1 MPRRYNNKNNS
12 SEEVHERRG
21 RSPRS
26 SSSIFKGVSMSKKPK
41 KNSPQTE
48 AANNHFELRT
58 IKPLTT
64 NQQTAFDAYRQNF
77 NLMLHGYAGT
87 GKTFCAMYLA
97 LEEILNGK
105 CTRDKIV
112 LIRSVVPSRDMGF
125 LPGSIKDKIAVYE
138 EPYKEI
144 CDDLFGRGDGYGILK
159 MKKIIEFTTT
169 SFLRGLTF
177 NNAIVIVDETNNM
190 TYQEIDTVMTRLGNN
205 SRIVFCGDY
214 RQSDLN
220 KPHEK
225 TGITTFMNVTKRIH
239 SFRHVEFQKEDI
251 VRSGVVRDYIIQ
263 KTEMGL

>member
-1 MPRRYNNKNNS
+1 
-12 SEEVHERRG
+12 
-21 RSPRS
+21 
-26 SSSIFKGVSMSKKPK
+26 MSKKPK
-41 KNSPQTE
+41 KNNNAQTQ
-48 AANNHFELRT
+48 ATNSHFELRT
-58 IKPLTT
+58 IKPLTQ
-64 NQQTAFDAYRQNF
+64 NQQYAFESYRQGY
-77 NLMLHGYAGT
+77 NLMLHGFAGT
-87 GKTFCAMYLA
+87 GKTFCALYLA
-97 LEEILNGK
+97 LEEILNGNSNM
-105 CTRDKIV
+105 DKIV

-144 CDDLFGRGDGYGILK
+144 CDDLFGRGDGYGVLK

-205 SRIVFCGDY
+205 SRIIFCGDY

-225 TGITTFMNVTKRIH
+225 TGINTFMNVTRRIN
-239 SFRHVEFQKEDI
+239 SFRHVEFEKEDI

>member
-1 MPRRYNNKNNS
+1 MRIKKNIRKRNERGLPRKGQPSFAY
-12 SEEVHERRG
+12 
-21 RSPRS
+21 
-26 SSSIFKGVSMSKKPK
+26 KGVHMSKKPR
-41 KNSPQTE
+41 KNAQQQQPQKQ
-48 AANNHFELRT
+48 AHFELRT
-58 IKPLTT
+58 IKPLTV
-64 NQQTAFDAYRQNF
+64 NQQKTFEAYRTGH

-87 GKTFCAMYLA
+87 GKTFCALYLA
-97 LEEILNGK
+97 LDEILTGNSPY
-105 CTRDKIV
+105 DKIV

-144 CDDLFGRGDGYGILK
+144 CDDLFGRGDGYNILK

-169 SFLRGLTF
+169 SFLRGITF

-190 TYQEIDTVMTRLGNN
+190 ILSELDTVMTRMGNN
-205 SRIVFCGDY
+205 SRIIFCGDY
-214 RQSDLN
+214 RQTDLN

-225 TGITTFMNVTKRIH
+225 TGINTFMNITRRIN
-239 SFRHVEFQKEDI
+239 SFKHIEFEKEDI

>member
-1 MPRRYNNKNNS
+1 
-12 SEEVHERRG
+12 
-21 RSPRS
+21 
-26 SSSIFKGVSMSKKPK
+26 MSKKPK
-41 KNSPQTE
+41 KN
-48 AANNHFELRT
+48 NNAQAQATNSHFELRT
-58 IKPLTT
+58 IKPLTQ
-64 NQQTAFDAYRQNF
+64 NQQFAFESYRQGY
-77 NLMLHGYAGT
+77 NLMLHGFAGT
-87 GKTFCAMYLA
+87 GKTFCALYLA
-97 LEEILNGK
+97 LEEILNGNSNM
-105 CTRDKIV
+105 DKIV

-144 CDDLFGRGDGYGILK
+144 CDDLFGRGDGYGVLK

-205 SRIVFCGDY
+205 SRIIFCGDY

-225 TGITTFMNVTKRIH
+225 TGINTFMNVTKRIN